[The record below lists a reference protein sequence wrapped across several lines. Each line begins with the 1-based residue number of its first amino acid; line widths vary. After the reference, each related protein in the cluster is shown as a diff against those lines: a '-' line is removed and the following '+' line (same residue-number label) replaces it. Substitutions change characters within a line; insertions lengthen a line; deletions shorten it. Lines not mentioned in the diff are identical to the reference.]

1 MNTIPVEIQKVI
13 DRMKDVD
20 PLDDVYS
27 ELLENL
33 AGLVEI
39 YNQID
44 LIQNGENAGDNKL
57 LLLGV

>member
-1 MNTIPVEIQKVI
+1 MNTIPDEVQKVI

-44 LIQNGENAGDNKL
+44 LIQNGESVGNNKL
-57 LLLGV
+57 LLLGA

>member
-44 LIQNGENAGDNKL
+44 LIQNGENAGNNKL

>member
-33 AGLVEI
+33 ADLVEI

-44 LIQNGENAGDNKL
+44 LIQNGENAGNNKL

>member
-1 MNTIPVEIQKVI
+1 MNTIPDEVQKVI

-27 ELLENL
+27 ELLESL

-44 LIQNGENAGDNKL
+44 LIQNGENARDNKL

>member
-33 AGLVEI
+33 ADLVEI

-44 LIQNGENAGDNKL
+44 LIQNGENARDNKL

>member
-27 ELLENL
+27 ELLESL

-44 LIQNGENAGDNKL
+44 LIQNGENAGNNKL

>member
-44 LIQNGENAGDNKL
+44 LIQNGENARDNKL